1 MSADRSQ
8 NMNKT
13 PEKHRTA
20 DNNMKT
26 LSPPISGQHLRWN
39 PFNKRFGRLGLKLS
53 LLSMALITLLTVG
66 SAVIVIDIMDDF
78 LFREMVKRGSA
89 LAVSTATPAGYSLLA
104 EDLLGL
110 DHLVSKIEESQSD
123 ILYVAIVDPQGRL
136 LAHSRLKEM
145 GEIIPQPSGKL
156 FWQQHD
162 VSVRS
167 GLREGKESFEFD
179 APIHFQGSQFGRVQ
193 LGIDATALTATKELA
208 RRQIFIVSALFLLTG
223 TIATFFLT
231 RIVTRPVARL
241 SEGVAR
247 LKSGEY
253 NDTIMAVSHDEL
265 GDLTRNFSEMATE
278 LLAQKQS
285 LDHYVVTLNESYL
298 ATLKILSASI
308 DARDQYTLG
317 HSQRVSQL
325 SQLIGRQLGMDEAE
339 LKDLEIACL
348 LHDIG
353 KIRVPDRILQKEG
366 ALNDEERSLMSQHPQ
381 HGADILG
388 LAASMQ
394 RFIPA
399 AISHHERYDGQGYPH
414 GLKGEEIPLF
424 AAIVSIADCFDAMTS
439 SRPYR
444 AGLDTSVALAEI
456 QRCRGTQFSPKLV
469 DLFLAA
475 QQDSAGQGMNIT
487 VNNICT

>member
-1 MSADRSQ
+1 
-8 NMNKT
+8 
-13 PEKHRTA
+13 
-20 DNNMKT
+20 MKT
-26 LSPPISGQHLRWN
+26 FWPPGSGLHIRWENLSR
-39 PFNKRFGRLGLKLS
+39 RFGRLGLRLS
-53 LLSMALITLLTVG
+53 LLSMALI
-66 SAVIVIDIMDDF
+66 AVLAAASTMIVIDIMDGF

-89 LAVSTATPAGYSLLA
+89 LAVSAATPAGYSLLA

-110 DHLVSKIEESQSD
+110 DHLVSKIAESQTDVLS
-123 ILYVAIVDPQGRL
+123 VAIVDPQGRL

-145 GEIIPQPSGKL
+145 GGTINPQTGKL
-156 FWQQHD
+156 LVQQHD
-162 VSVRS
+162 VTVRS
-167 GLREGKESFEFD
+167 GYREGRESFEFD
-179 APIHFQGSQFGRVQ
+179 APILFQGRQLGRVQ
-193 LGIDATALTATKELA
+193 LSIDATTLTATKQLA
-208 RRQIFIVSALFLLTG
+208 RRKIFIVASIFLLAG

-253 NDTIMAVSHDEL
+253 AGPISAVSHDEL
-265 GDLTRNFSEMATE
+265 GDLTHNFNAMATA

-298 ATLKILSASI
+298 DTLKILSASI

-325 SQLIGRQLGMDEAE
+325 SLLLGRKLGMDETE

-348 LHDIG
+348 FHDIG
-353 KIRVPDRILQKEG
+353 KIRVPDRILLKQGPLDAEEH
-366 ALNDEERSLMSQHPQ
+366 ALMIQHPQ

-388 LAASMQ
+388 LATSLQ
-394 RFIPA
+394 KFIPA
-399 AISHHERYDGQGYPH
+399 ALSHHERYDGQGYPQ
-414 GLKGEEIPLF
+414 GLKGEEIRLF
-424 AAIVSIADCFDAMTS
+424 AAIVAIADCYDAMTT

-444 AGLDTSVALAEI
+444 AGLATNVALTEI

-469 DLFLAA
+469 DLFI
-475 QQDSAGQGMNIT
+475 QDLQTAGGQEMNIT
-487 VNNICT
+487 GASICI

>member
-1 MSADRSQ
+1 M
-8 NMNKT
+8 KT
-13 PEKHRTA
+13 PG
-20 DNNMKT
+20 
-26 LSPPISGQHLRWN
+26 PPIGGQHLRWN
-39 PFNKRFGRLGLKLS
+39 PLNRRFGRLGLKLS

-66 SAVIVIDIMDDF
+66 TAFLVIDIMDDF

-89 LAVSTATPAGYSLLA
+89 LAVNTATPAGYSLLA

-123 ILYVAIVDPQGRL
+123 VLYVAIVDPQGRL
-136 LAHSRLKEM
+136 LVHSRLKEM
-145 GEIIPQPSGKL
+145 GEIIPPPSGKL
-156 FWQQHD
+156 LAQEQV

-167 GLREGKESFEFD
+167 GLREGKASFEFD
-179 APIHFQGSQFGRVQ
+179 APIHFQGREFGRVQ
-193 LGIDATALTATKELA
+193 LGIDATALTATKQLA
-208 RRQIFIVSALFLLTG
+208 RRKIFIVSVIFLLSG
-223 TIATFFLT
+223 TIATLFLT
-231 RIVTRPVARL
+231 QIVTRPVARL
-241 SEGVAR
+241 SEGVAS

-253 NDTIMAVSHDEL
+253 NSPIVAVSHDEL
-265 GDLTRNFSEMATE
+265 GDLTRNFNDMAAE
-278 LLAQKQS
+278 LLAQKES

-325 SQLIGRQLGMDEAE
+325 SVLIGRKLGMDEAE

-353 KIRVPDRILQKEG
+353 KIRVPDRILQKDG
-366 ALNDEERSLMSQHPQ
+366 ALNDAELTLMSQHPQ

-394 RFIPA
+394 QFIPA
-399 AISHHERYDGQGYPH
+399 AISHHERYDGRGYPQ

-424 AAIVSIADCFDAMTS
+424 AAIVAIADCFDAMTT

-444 AGLDTSVALAEI
+444 AGLDNSVARAEI

-469 DLFLAA
+469 DLFLEA
-475 QQDSAGQGMNIT
+475 QEESAGQEMDIT
-487 VNNICT
+487 VKSICA